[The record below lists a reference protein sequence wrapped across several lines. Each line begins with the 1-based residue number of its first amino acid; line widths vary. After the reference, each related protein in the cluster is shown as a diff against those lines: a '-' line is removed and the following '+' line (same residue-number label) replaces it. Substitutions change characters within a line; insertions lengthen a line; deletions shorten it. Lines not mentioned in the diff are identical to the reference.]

1 VSSKAL
7 QRGIV
12 IAMVLATVGGAL
24 AAYFVARNN
33 LHSARSD
40 RVDTAREKI
49 SDALRRRAY
58 YLEDVADMV
67 GVHDDADEAEFSR
80 WAHVRGR
87 NEAAVISV
95 EWVRH
100 SPSGKLVPPH
110 DIGPHP
116 ILVAPTDPGN
126 APLADAL
133 NQPAASRPVELSSL
147 HKQIAISQP
156 IELANRHEGFYMSVP
171 VVSHK
176 DSGEISALESQSAI
190 VGLVDAQQL
199 VAEALPL
206 AANPTPLQLR
216 DQVTPLATIG
226 SGLDNAVQATIATPG
241 RAWNVSVAGGSLT
254 TTEMLLP
261 WLILLVG
268 GALTFTVAVMLR
280 TLARRRDAAVE
291 LASKRSDELAASLER
306 VEQTNRELERARA
319 DAERLSGEDPVTGI
333 FNRRHFGEV
342 LARELSDPESGGI
355 PAVLLLDL
363 DHFKRVNDEHGHLMG
378 DAVLQAVTDR
388 IASVLRE
395 EDCLARWGGEEFAVL
410 APDIDRDG
418 VLAIGE
424 RAREALAE
432 MPVRVGDGSI
442 DLTLSVGAALAIG
455 EQRTPDALVDAADQA
470 LYAAKNAGRNCV
482 RIWDAGGAVSGVNAR

>member
-24 AAYFVARNN
+24 AAYFVSRHN
-33 LHSARSD
+33 LHSTRTD
-40 RVDTAREKI
+40 RVETAQQRI

-58 YLEDVADMV
+58 YLEDIGDMV

-87 NEAAVISV
+87 NEGAIVSV
-95 EWVRH
+95 QWVRR

-116 ILVAPTDPGN
+116 ILVAPTDTGN
-126 APLADAL
+126 AKLA
-133 NQPAASRPVELSSL
+133 NVVTQPAASGPLELSEL
-147 HKQIAISQP
+147 HKEIAISQP
-156 IELANRHEGFYMSVP
+156 IQLANGHEGFYMSIP
-171 VVSHK
+171 VVSHG

-190 VGLVDAQQL
+190 VGLVDAQEL
-199 VAEALPL
+199 VAEALPTS
-206 AANPTPLQLR
+206 AHPTPLQLR

-226 SGLDNAVQATIATPG
+226 SGLDNAVRAAIATPG
-241 RAWNVSVAGGSLT
+241 RAWTVSVAGGSLT
-254 TTEMLLP
+254 TSEKLLP
-261 WLILLVG
+261 WLILLIG

-280 TLARRRDAAVE
+280 TLARRRDAALA
-291 LASKRSDELAASLER
+291 LASERSAELAASLKR
-306 VEQTNRELERARA
+306 VEKANRELERAHA
-319 DAERLSGEDPVTGI
+319 DAERLSREDPVTGI

-342 LARELSDPESGGI
+342 LARELSERDGGT
-355 PAVLLLDL
+355 PAALLMDL

-378 DAVLQAVTDR
+378 DAVLQTVTDR
-388 IASVLRE
+388 IASVLRS

-410 APDIDRDG
+410 APDMNRDG
-418 VLAIGE
+418 VLALAE

-432 MPVRVGDGSI
+432 EPIQVGEVSL
-442 DLTLSVGAALAIG
+442 DLTLSVGAALAIAG
-455 EQRTPDALVDAADQA
+455 KRTPDALVHAADQA
-470 LYAAKNAGRNCV
+470 LYEAKGAGRNCV
-482 RIWDAGGAVSGVNAR
+482 RIRDDDPAPSGVSAQ